1 MASLTTNSQSGSA
14 APRFQRCVARQPIL
28 TAQEKV
34 FGYELLFRDGVD
46 DYMNGSNSDAA
57 SRNTLD
63 TSLLVG
69 LNVLCDGRK
78 AFINCTRDV
87 LLKDYITLLPPEQT
101 AVEVLEDVPPD
112 DLVMAACERLAA
124 GGYTIVMDG
133 FTANDP
139 RERLA
144 PLAGILKV
152 DFRSVPIAEAKSLIA
167 RYGSRSQM
175 LAEKVETREE
185 FDAARKAGF
194 ALFQGFFFRK
204 PELMMAREI
213 PANQV
218 NYLRMLKALSQPE
231 LDSRELETMIKSE
244 VSLCYRLLRYL
255 NSAHFAF
262 SREIQSVRH
271 ALTILG
277 EREIRRWIR
286 MVITLGVA
294 ENKPSDLV
302 LSAMV
307 RARLCELLG
316 ARVPHGDDD
325 VFLVGLLS
333 MMDAILE
340 LPMGVILEGI
350 HLEREMKAVLLGE
363 KSRLSSLFGLM
374 LAQENA
380 DWERV
385 ASICAD
391 LKLDQ
396 AFVAECHWQ
405 AMQWAREMTTSS

>member
-1 MASLTTNSQSGSA
+1 VASLTTNSQSGSA

-144 PLAGILKV
+144 PLARILKV

-340 LPMGVILEGI
+340 LPIGVILEGI

-363 KSRLSSLFGLM
+363 KSRLSPLFGLM

>member
-144 PLAGILKV
+144 PLARILKV

-333 MMDAILE
+333 IMDAILE

>member
-14 APRFQRCVARQPIL
+14 APRFHRCVARQPIL
-28 TAQEKV
+28 TANEKV

-46 DYMNGSNSDAA
+46 DYMDGSNPDAA
-57 SRNTLD
+57 SRSTLD

-69 LNVLCDGRK
+69 LNVLCDGRT

-87 LLKDYITLLPPEQT
+87 LLRDYITLLPAEQT

-112 DLVMAACERLAA
+112 DLVFAACERLAGA
-124 GGYTIVMDG
+124 GYTIVMDG
-133 FTANDP
+133 FTAHDP

-144 PLAGILKV
+144 PLAGIIKV
-152 DFRSVPIAEAKSLIA
+152 DFRDVPIAEAKSLIG
-167 RYGSRSQM
+167 RYSSRSMM

-185 FDAARKAGF
+185 FTAARNAGF
-194 ALFQGFFFRK
+194 TLFQGFFFRK

-218 NYLRMLKALSQPE
+218 NYLRMLKTISQTE

-244 VSLCYRLLRYL
+244 ASLCYRLLRYL
-255 NSAHFAF
+255 NSAHFTFA
-262 SREIQSVRH
+262 REIQSVRH

-277 EREIRRWIR
+277 EREVRRWIR

-294 ENKPSDLV
+294 ESKPSDLV

-316 ARVPHGDDD
+316 ARVPHGDHD

-340 LPMGVILEGI
+340 LPIGVILEGI
-350 HLEREMKAVLLGE
+350 HLDREMKAVLLGE
-363 KSRLSSLFGLM
+363 KGRLSPLYGLM
-374 LAQENA
+374 LAQESA

-385 ASICAD
+385 SSIAKD
-391 LKLDQ
+391 LKLDE
-396 AFVAECHWQ
+396 AFVAECHWK
-405 AMQWAREMTTSS
+405 AMQWAREMTTAG

>member
-1 MASLTTNSQSGSA
+1 
-14 APRFQRCVARQPIL
+14 
-28 TAQEKV
+28 
-34 FGYELLFRDGVD
+34 
-46 DYMNGSNSDAA
+46 
-57 SRNTLD
+57 
-63 TSLLVG
+63 
-69 LNVLCDGRK
+69 
-78 AFINCTRDV
+78 
-87 LLKDYITLLPPEQT
+87 
-101 AVEVLEDVPPD
+101 
-112 DLVMAACERLAA
+112 
-124 GGYTIVMDG
+124 
-133 FTANDP
+133 
-139 RERLA
+139 
-144 PLAGILKV
+144 
-152 DFRSVPIAEAKSLIA
+152 
-167 RYGSRSQM
+167 M

-185 FDAARKAGF
+185 FTAARNAGF
-194 ALFQGFFFRK
+194 TLFQGFFFRK

-218 NYLRMLKALSQPE
+218 NYLRMLKTISQTE

-244 VSLCYRLLRYL
+244 ASLCYRLLRYL

-262 SREIQSVRH
+262 AREIQSVRH

-316 ARVPHGDDD
+316 ARVPHGDHD

-333 MMDAILE
+333 LMDAILE
-340 LPMGVILEGI
+340 LPIGVILEGI
-350 HLEREMKAVLLGE
+350 HLDREMKAVLLGE
-363 KSRLSSLFGLM
+363 KSRLAPLYGLM

-385 ASICAD
+385 SSISKD
-391 LKLDQ
+391 LKLDE
-396 AFVAECHWQ
+396 AFVAECHWK
-405 AMQWAREMTTSS
+405 AMQWAREMTTGS

>member
-144 PLAGILKV
+144 PLARILKV

-340 LPMGVILEGI
+340 LPIGVILEGI

>member
-1 MASLTTNSQSGSA
+1 MATNSQSGSA

-28 TAQEKV
+28 NAQEKV

-46 DYMNGSNSDAA
+46 DYMDGSNPDAA
-57 SRNTLD
+57 SRTTLD

-69 LNVLCDGRK
+69 LNVLCDGGK
-78 AFINCTRDV
+78 AFINCTREV
-87 LLKDYITLLPPEQT
+87 LLKDYITLLPAEQT

-112 DLVMAACERLAA
+112 DLVVAACERLTA

-133 FTANDP
+133 FTMNDP

-144 PLAGILKV
+144 SLAGIIKV
-152 DFRSVPIAEAKSLIA
+152 DFRSVPIDEAKSLID
-167 RYGSRSQM
+167 RYGSQSRM

-185 FDAARKAGF
+185 FTAARKAGF
-194 ALFQGFFFRK
+194 TLFQGFFFRK

-218 NYLRMLKALSQPE
+218 NYLRMLKTLSRPE

-244 VSLCYRLLRYL
+244 ASLCYRLLRYL
-255 NSAHFAF
+255 NSAHFGFA
-262 SREIQSVRH
+262 REIQSVRH

-277 EREIRRWIR
+277 EREIRRWLR

-294 ENKPSDLV
+294 ENKPGDLV

-316 ARVPHGDDD
+316 ARVSHGDHD

-350 HLEREMKAVLLGE
+350 HLDREMKAVLLGE
-363 KSRLSSLFGLM
+363 NSRLSPLYGLM
-374 LAQENA
+374 LAQEGA
-380 DWERV
+380 EWERV
-385 ASICAD
+385 GSICKD
-391 LKLDQ
+391 LKLDE
-396 AFVAECHWQ
+396 AFVAQCHWQ
-405 AMQWAREMTTSS
+405 AMQWAREMTTGS

>member
-1 MASLTTNSQSGSA
+1 VASLTTNSQSGSA

-144 PLAGILKV
+144 PLARIIKV